1 VEDLRT
7 EKRFSGPSLLIDHG
21 VISGMSVII
30 GKPDRPYGVLGVH
43 STEKRLFTE
52 SDINFLQAVAHV
64 LSSAIESKHANDQIL
79 QSREQL
85 RNLASELQVAREE
98 ERTRISREIH
108 DELGQNLTG
117 LRIDLKWM
125 LDQLPKKN
133 KDLAD
138 RAQIALLLAD
148 KTLDSVQKLSQELR
162 PSVLDDL
169 GLEPAIKW
177 QINEF
182 IRHTACHCNLEMNI
196 RDLDTND
203 KRDTNVF
210 RVLQEALTNIMRHA
224 EASQVNISLQTTN
237 GRMLLE
243 ILDNGRGITTDKL
256 DSSNSIGLIGMRERA
271 IELGGHIE
279 IQCQQS
285 GGTLVQLDI
294 PLQRH

>member
-1 VEDLRT
+1 
-7 EKRFSGPSLLIDHG
+7 
-21 VISGMSVII
+21 
-30 GKPDRPYGVLGVH
+30 
-43 STEKRLFTE
+43 
-52 SDINFLQAVAHV
+52 
-64 LSSAIESKHANDQIL
+64 
-79 QSREQL
+79 
-85 RNLASELQVAREE
+85 
-98 ERTRISREIH
+98 
-108 DELGQNLTG
+108 
-117 LRIDLKWM
+117 
-125 LDQLPKKN
+125 
-133 KDLAD
+133 
-138 RAQIALLLAD
+138 
-148 KTLDSVQKLSQELR
+148 
-162 PSVLDDL
+162 
-169 GLEPAIKW
+169 
-177 QINEF
+177 
-182 IRHTACHCNLEMNI
+182 MNI